1 MNKKIVIDSNIA
13 FSAMLNV
20 DSRIGQILIRSG
32 GYFEFFAPVYLTTEV
47 IDHKEKIKEIANL
60 SEKAFIETYHLVLRN
75 ITILHHSLIPVEI
88 YQKAQ
93 ELCQSIDVNDTV
105 FVAINEFIKGRL
117 WSGDLILLNGL
128 KSKGYKKFIM
138 TADLYE
144 EFIKQ
149 RR

>member
-1 MNKKIVIDSNIA
+1 MSKKIVIDSNIA

-20 DSRIGQILIRSG
+20 DSRIGQILIRG
-32 GYFEFFAPVYLTTEV
+32 GSYFEFFVPAYLTTEV

-60 SEKAFIETYHLVLRN
+60 SEEAFIETYHLVLHN
-75 ITILHHSLIPVEI
+75 ITILHPSLIPVEI

-93 ELCQSIDVNDTV
+93 ELCQSIDVNDTA
-105 FVAINEFIKGRL
+105 FLAITEFTKGRL
-117 WSGDLILLNGL
+117 WSGDLVLLNGL
-128 KSKGYKKFIM
+128 KSKGYKKFIK

-144 EFIKQ
+144 EFLKQ